1 MDTLLFTIG
10 DFGITSGLAAIVGVG
25 AAGVLLVAVLIV
37 YFRRDRARIEEMAEV
52 TTATLRSSFREHIE
66 ERERQIADLRQQLA
80 AQLDANGDMQET
92 NASLRAH
99 SAAIEAQMNEQA
111 RQESQNLER
120 FMAARQQ
127 MSDEFK
133 ALAGDVLKSH
143 GETFSKQNREQVDL
157 LLKPLSDKIVEFQTG
172 LVKDRAEMGQRI
184 QNLMATSMSMSQ
196 EAHAL
201 TNALKGNSQVQGA
214 WGEMVLSTI
223 LERSGLREGQEFV
236 TQRSHYSEDGSRV
249 RTDVEVRL
257 PNGDVLIIDSKVS
270 LNAFDALVN
279 ADDELER
286 ARQLKAHTTSLRTHI
301 KTLAGKE
308 YHRHAKSGIDFVFLF
323 VPIES
328 AFSAAVTAEPD
339 ILDYALAQGV
349 VLTTPTTLMSAL
361 RTVRNVWDVEKRQ
374 QNAEEIAER
383 AGALYDKVTGFLD
396 SMDRLGQSLDRTRGV
411 FTDARNQLAGGK
423 GSVVRQVEMLREL
436 GAKTNKQIP
445 LSWTEG
451 SSDVVPITTNIRA
464 S

>member
-10 DFGITSGLAAIVGVG
+10 DFGLTLGLAAIIGVG
-25 AAGVLLVAVLIV
+25 AVAVLLVAGLIV

-66 ERERQIADLRQQLA
+66 ERERQVLDVKQQLA
-80 AQLDANGDMQET
+80 AQVDANGELQEANT
-92 NASLRAH
+92 ELRAR

-111 RQESQNLER
+111 RQEAQNLER

-157 LLKPLSDKIVEFQTG
+157 LLKPLSEKIGEFQTG
-172 LVKDRAEMGQRI
+172 LVRDHAEMGQRI
-184 QNLMATSMSMSQ
+184 HNLMATSMTMSQ

-214 WGEMVLSTI
+214 WGEMILSTI

-236 TQRSHYSEDGSRV
+236 TQTSHFSDDGTRV

-270 LNAFDALVN
+270 LNAFNAYVN
-279 ADDELER
+279 AADEIER
-286 ARQLKAHTTSLRTHI
+286 AQYLKVHTASLRGQI
-301 KTLAGKE
+301 KELAGK
-308 YHRHAKSGIDFVFLF
+308 D
-323 VPIES
+323 
-328 AFSAAVTAEPD
+328 
-339 ILDYALAQGV
+339 
-349 VLTTPTTLMSAL
+349 
-361 RTVRNVWDVEKRQ
+361 
-374 QNAEEIAER
+374 
-383 AGALYDKVTGFLD
+383 
-396 SMDRLGQSLDRTRGV
+396 
-411 FTDARNQLAGGK
+411 
-423 GSVVRQVEMLREL
+423 
-436 GAKTNKQIP
+436 
-445 LSWTEG
+445 
-451 SSDVVPITTNIRA
+451 
-464 S
+464 